1 MDHIEK
7 VVTGFLLANNNPV
20 GLLLIG
26 AAALLEYVFPP
37 FPGDTVTLFAAFL
50 VTRYGWNLP
59 LVFVAVLTGSGV
71 GAMIDYGVGV
81 WMRRPYEEGRF
92 LKSEGTRRRV
102 EQVLAAFRRHGAA
115 YVAIN
120 RFLPGVRA
128 VFFLAAGMA
137 GLRAWAVLFWA
148 LVSAAAWNGL
158 VVGVGYAAGAN
169 WARLKE
175 LAAIYS
181 TVAWGLLA
189 LALVAWLVVTL
200 ARRRGK

>member
-26 AAALLEYVFPP
+26 MAALLEYVFPP
-37 FPGDTVTLFAAFL
+37 FPGDMVTLFAAFL

-59 LVFVAVLTGSGV
+59 LVFLSVLTGSGV

-92 LKSEGTRRRV
+92 LKGEATRARV
-102 EQVLAAFRRHGAA
+102 EKVLAAFRRHGAV

-120 RFLPGVRA
+120 RFLPAVRA

-137 GLRAWAVLFWA
+137 GLRARAVLFWA
-148 LVSAAAWNGL
+148 LVSAAAWNGM
-158 VVGVGYAAGAN
+158 VVGVGHAAGAN
-169 WARLKE
+169 WERLKD
-175 LAAIYS
+175 LATLYS
-181 TVAWGLLA
+181 TAAWGLLGA
-189 LALVAWLVVTL
+189 VLLGWIVVTL
-200 ARRRGK
+200 VRRRGR